1 MNIINTENLTKKYG
15 RSRGIEELTLNV
27 EEGDVYGFIGPNG
40 SGKSTTIRTL
50 LGFISPTKGKA
61 EIFGKDII
69 KYRYDNLSNIGYI
82 PSEVMFYKGMKVKN
96 IIKLSADLRGGNFEI
111 EANKLCERFQL
122 DVNRKVDELSFGNKK
137 KVSIICAFQHKPK
150 LYILDEPTSGLDPLM
165 QKEFFSLIRERN
177 NEGATV
183 FLSSHVLSEIQSHC
197 SKAGIIREG
206 RLIKD
211 DTVENLSKTQAK
223 RITLFGVK
231 DIEYIDGIADIHR
244 DINSINFLFGGDIN
258 SLLNYLSKLEINDIT
273 ITEPSL
279 EEVFLHFYAEG
290 GEIL

>member
-15 RSRGIEELTLNV
+15 RARGIENLNLHI

-50 LGFISPTKGKA
+50 LGLISPTKGKV
-61 EIFGKDII
+61 EIFGKDI
-69 KYRYDNLSNIGYI
+69 KKNRYDNLLDIGYI
-82 PSEVMFYKGMKVKN
+82 PSEVMFYKGMKVKD
-96 IIKLSADLRGGNFEI
+96 IIKLSADLHGGNFEM
-111 EANKLCERFQL
+111 EAKKLCERFQL
-122 DVNRKVDELSFGNKK
+122 DINRKVDELSLGNKK

-150 LYILDEPTSGLDPLM
+150 LYIMDEPTSGLDPLM

-177 NEGATV
+177 KEGATI

-197 SKAGIIREG
+197 NKAGIIREG
-206 RLIKD
+206 KLIKD

-223 RITLFGVK
+223 RITLFGVN

-244 DINSINFLFGGDIN
+244 DINNINFLFGGDMNNLI
-258 SLLNYLSKLEINDIT
+258 NYLSKLEIKDIT

-279 EEVFLHFYAEG
+279 DEVFMHFYSEG
-290 GEIL
+290 GEV